1 MFVVA
6 PPAAPAPAAPAFNA
20 ALFAAAPTVFGATS
34 AVSSGSVRAPATV
47 APVPADQGFN
57 HNFHEFTSG
66 ALRQRYD
73 KEIHALRR
81 LVCGSWIAQWRM
93 LCELGEDPAAGASHF
108 GGSRVSFQRG
118 FSMPS
123 RDPAAMADRFVA
135 DLRRWM
141 ALDASGIR
149 WSFSPDAEP
158 AQYAAALAEKL
169 LLMERA
175 SGCLRALAAIEVAPR
190 TPAQLREQLD
200 AASEPPEP
208 LEQARVM
215 LANLDPSALAQ
226 SDLDTMQRDLA
237 TMKQTLEAASER
249 VQREVVRREL
259 AALGGLRSAEEETC
273 VICMDRSPNVTLV
286 PCGHRITCQ
295 QCAERLGECPTCRS
309 PITLRQRTFG

>member
-1 MFVVA
+1 MASRRRGGRRARCPPNPPAAPAPAAPAFTFGALPPAAVVPMPMFVVA

-34 AVSSGSVRAPATV
+34 AVSSGSVRAPSTA
-47 APVPADQGFN
+47 APAPAAPLRGRAQLY
-57 HNFHEFTSG
+57 HEFTSG
-66 ALRQRYD
+66 ALCRRYD

-135 DLRRWM
+135 DLLRWM

-208 LEQARVM
+208 LEQARVR
-215 LANLDPSALAQ
+215 LANLDPS
-226 SDLDTMQRDLA
+226 R
-237 TMKQTLEAASER
+237 
-249 VQREVVRREL
+249 
-259 AALGGLRSAEEETC
+259 
-273 VICMDRSPNVTLV
+273 RSPSPTST
-286 PCGHRITCQ
+286 PCSAT
-295 QCAERLGECPTCRS
+295 S
-309 PITLRQRTFG
+309 PR